1 MFILLN
7 KPYGMLSQFTSPAGS
22 RWRCLGDIPGL
33 PPRVYAA
40 GRLDADSEGLLLLT
54 DDMQTRHR
62 LMDPGFR
69 HPRTYL
75 AQVEGVPDA
84 RAIRSLE
91 SGTIVLD
98 GKRVLPA
105 RARALTTGPPLPPR
119 PVPIRFRA
127 NIPTAWIELTLMEGR
142 NRQARRMT
150 AAAGHPTLRLVR
162 TTIGSLSLDTLPPGG
177 WREVSRDEV
186 ISSLEEAE
194 PRVSG
199 AARVRRPP
207 RARRGT
213 R

>member
-1 MFILLN
+1 
-7 KPYGMLSQFTSPAGS
+7 MLSQFTRPAGS
-22 RWRCLGDIPGL
+22 RWQCLGDVPGL
-33 PPRVYAA
+33 PSGVYPA

-62 LMDPGFR
+62 LMDPESR

-75 AQVEGVPDA
+75 AQVEGIPGA
-84 RAIRSLE
+84 QAIRALE

-98 GKRVLPA
+98 GHRALPA
-105 RARALTTGPPLPPR
+105 RARVLATEPLLPSR

-127 NIPTAWIELTLMEGR
+127 NIPTAWIELMLTEGK

-162 TTIGSLSLDTLPPGG
+162 TAIGSLTLGSLPPGA
-177 WREVSRDEV
+177 WREVSRGEV
-186 ISSLEEAE
+186 ISSLAE
-194 PRVSG
+194 QALR
-199 AARVRRPP
+199 AAREPRPP
-207 RARRGT
+207 RARRDT